1 MSARARF
8 LLRLR
13 RRALQ
18 AYDVL
23 LYLMVLAL
31 AAAAFL
37 PLATHDAQDDP
48 AQCGNIQ
55 SSTVVIAT

>member
-1 MSARARF
+1 MIDQPHV
-8 LLRLR
+8 LVRLR
-13 RRALQ
+13 RRLLQ
-18 AYDVL
+18 AYDLL
-23 LYLMVLAL
+23 LYLMLLAL

-37 PLATHDAQDDP
+37 PLTGQDPQDDP